1 MQNVQ
6 MLAKNESK
14 HYKHIKKTKEIN
26 GIGIHSQYRVNF
38 MIKKLKQNE

>member
-14 HYKHIKKTKEIN
+14 HYKHIKKQRKSMELAFIHNIVEI
-26 GIGIHSQYRVNF
+26 
-38 MIKKLKQNE
+38 L